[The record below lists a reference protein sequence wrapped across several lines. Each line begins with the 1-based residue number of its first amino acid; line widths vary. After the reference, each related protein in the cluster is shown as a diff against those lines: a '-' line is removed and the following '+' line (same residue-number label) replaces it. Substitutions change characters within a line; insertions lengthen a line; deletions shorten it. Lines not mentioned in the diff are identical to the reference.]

1 MEKTKVRV
9 LPSSVLDA
17 DETPGQSIALDSE
30 KCTRTSAAGNIYD
43 RYRDNP
49 AALEVLK
56 AVPANMYLGGADTVS
71 RLKLLAKRL
80 TSY

>member
-1 MEKTKVRV
+1 M
-9 LPSSVLDA
+9 
-17 DETPGQSIALDSE
+17 ALDGE

-43 RYRDNP
+43 KYRDNP

-71 RLKLLAKRL
+71 HLK
-80 TSY
+80 